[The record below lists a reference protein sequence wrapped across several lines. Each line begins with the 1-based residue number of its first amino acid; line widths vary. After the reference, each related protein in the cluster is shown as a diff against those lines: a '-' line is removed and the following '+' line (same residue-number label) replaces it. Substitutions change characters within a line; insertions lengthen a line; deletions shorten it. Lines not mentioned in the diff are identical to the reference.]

1 MSFTKNPSNKNT
13 QTNKY
18 NLIDVLVA
26 CMSLFIFF
34 YRILLVAI
42 PMFKEGYN
50 EGNYHD
56 MALSLT
62 MLV

>member
-1 MSFTKNPSNKNT
+1 MSFTKNPSVKT
-13 QTNKY
+13 TLTKKY
-18 NLIDVLVA
+18 NLLDLIVA

-34 YRILLVAI
+34 YRLFLVAI

-50 EGNYHD
+50 EGNYRD

>member
-1 MSFTKNPSNKNT
+1 MSFMHNSSNKNI
-13 QTNKY
+13 QTKKY

-26 CMSLFIFF
+26 CMSLFIFL
-34 YRILLVAI
+34 YRLILVAI

>member
-13 QTNKY
+13 QTKKY
-18 NLIDVLVA
+18 ELLDLTVA
-26 CMSLFIFF
+26 FMALFIFF
-34 YRILLVAI
+34 YRLILVAI

-50 EGNYHD
+50 EGNFRD

>member
-1 MSFTKNPSNKNT
+1 MSFMHNSSNKNI
-13 QTNKY
+13 QTKKY

-26 CMSLFIFF
+26 CMALFIFF
-34 YRILLVAI
+34 YRLILVAI

-62 MLV
+62 LLV

>member
-34 YRILLVAI
+34 LPSPFSCHTYV
-42 PMFKEGYN
+42 
-50 EGNYHD
+50 
-56 MALSLT
+56 
-62 MLV
+62 

>member
-1 MSFTKNPSNKNT
+1 MSFMHNSSNKNI
-13 QTNKY
+13 QTKKY

-26 CMSLFIFF
+26 CMALFIFF
-34 YRILLVAI
+34 YRLILVAI